1 MTTVQN
7 LNTQA
12 QPSVSGRVTP
22 WGVLRSEWLKLASLR
37 STYWLAGIT
46 IAGSVTTAGMF
57 ALLFRMSLAEMT
69 DPAGQPIDSAE
80 MAGPGP
86 GFVAISVVSTALV
99 TIAILAV
106 LAITS
111 EYSSGSI
118 RTTFTSVPSRQRV
131 LGAKTVIIVLLSGV
145 VTLISAAL
153 SWLVMRIIYP
163 AGFSVE
169 GNGLLTVVGGSALY
183 LMAIAAFAVG
193 VGALVRSSAAAMS
206 IVLGLFLILEQVVL
220 VVAMVNSTVAN
231 IAAYLPSTAGSLI
244 TGASI
249 SGEMLR
255 SSGAPE
261 LTAWQGF
268 GVLMIWVVV
277 VYSLGALRLQKGD
290 A

>member
-1 MTTVQN
+1 MTTVEN

-12 QPSVSGRVTP
+12 QPSVSGRVSL

-57 ALLFRMSLAEMT
+57 ALLFRMSLGEIT
-69 DPAGQPIDSAE
+69 DPAGQPIDSAN
-80 MAGPGP
+80 GGVPGP
-86 GFVAISVVSTALV
+86 DFVAISVTSTALV

-118 RTTFTSVPSRQRV
+118 RTTFTAVPARQRV
-131 LGAKTVIIVLLSGV
+131 LGAKTTIVVLLSGV

-163 AGFSVE
+163 AGFSAE
-169 GNGLLTVVGGSALY
+169 GSSLLAVVGGSALY

-220 VVAMVNSTVAN
+220 VVAMLNETVAN
-231 IAAYLPSTAGSLI
+231 IASYLPSTAGSLI

-261 LTAWQGF
+261 LTAWEGF

-277 VYSLGALRLQKGD
+277 LYGLGALRLQKGD